1 MWVYNSVMSTEF
13 TQLVLEISSVMLI
26 SSYMWCIS
34 VFIELKYFILIVTL
48 TEPPAQRR
56 VLYAVVIFMCL
67 SEMRKP
73 GVPDVAAATH
83 GPWHVPTTINIEIL

>member
-1 MWVYNSVMSTEF
+1 
-13 TQLVLEISSVMLI
+13 
-26 SSYMWCIS
+26 MWCIS

-67 SEMRKP
+67 SVCLKCGSRVSQMWPRLHTDLGTYLP
-73 GVPDVAAATH
+73 RL
-83 GPWHVPTTINIEIL
+83 I